1 MSGEQQPIP
10 PIYQYLVAQGGI
22 VLSELVEQLLGGVG
36 RQALD
41 RGGVWLDGQRVGD
54 PLQRVAAGAQLQLRL
69 PPAGHY
75 PEVSLESADLLYEDS
90 WIVVVQKHSGWYVG
104 ATPWDRYGN
113 LLVALERF
121 LTRRDGVTPT
131 LHLAHQLDRD
141 TSGLLLVSK
150 AAVANAPL
158 QAAFATG
165 NIAKRYLCLCGGLP
179 EWEELDLLSGH
190 GRGAGG
196 RWRLYPLEQ
205 VGQLLPMGGGR
216 IRRAHTSLK
225 LAIRGAAAALVEAT
239 PHTGRTHQIRLH
251 MAAAG
256 HPLLGDSR
264 YGGPTC
270 HGGQHLPGHLLHATE
285 LHLAHPITGVPL
297 QLSSPMPPH
306 FTELLN
312 LCEQT

>member
-1 MSGEQQPIP
+1 MSGEQPTP
-10 PIYQYLVAQGGI
+10 PIYHYLVAQGESL
-22 VLSELVEQLLGGVG
+22 LSELVEQLLGDVG
-36 RQALD
+36 RQALE
-41 RGGVWLDGQRVGD
+41 RGGVWLEGQRVSD

-69 PPAGHY
+69 PPADHY
-75 PEVSLESADLLYEDS
+75 PEVSLEAADLLYEDA
-90 WIVVVQKHSGWYVG
+90 WIVVVQKRSGWYVG

-121 LTRRDGVTPT
+121 LTRRDGIAAT

-150 AAVANAPL
+150 AAAANAPL
-158 QAAFATG
+158 QATFASG
-165 NIAKRYLCLCGGLP
+165 NIAKRYLCLCMGLP

-216 IRRAHTSLK
+216 IRRAHTGLK
-225 LAIRGAAAALVEAT
+225 VVLRGPATALVEAM

-264 YGGPTC
+264 YGGPAY
-270 HGGQHLPGHLLHATE
+270 HAGQSLPGHLLHATE
-285 LHLAHPITGVPL
+285 LRLAHPITGVPL
-297 QLSSPMPPH
+297 HLSSPLPPH
-306 FTELLN
+306 FMELLRS
-312 LCEQT
+312 CEQT